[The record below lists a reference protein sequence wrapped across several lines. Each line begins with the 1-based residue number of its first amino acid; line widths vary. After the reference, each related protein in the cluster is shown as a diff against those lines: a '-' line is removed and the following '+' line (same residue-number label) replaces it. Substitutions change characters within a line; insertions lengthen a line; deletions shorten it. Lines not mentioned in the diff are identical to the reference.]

1 MTENV
6 TNPLHT
12 LREDPLNAETTIREL
27 IEPQQPNILLGQ
39 LMHFREYLVTKP
51 LPTKGSEADLYLI
64 QKEGQDFI
72 LKLYRNAM
80 APKQEV
86 LNKIWALS
94 RENPHQLVSILDV
107 GFDAASA
114 RWYEIMEYLPL
125 GSLRDIAFCWSDRR
139 SFVLAMIHEL
149 TRSLHLLHQNEIVHC
164 DLKPSNIL
172 IRSCNPLDLIL
183 TDFGI
188 ASQMASGVSLKMT
201 SHKGT
206 PMYWAPE
213 AFSGLVAPASDW
225 WALGIIA
232 LEYLVGKHPFDGFG
246 QQQITYQLTV
256 KNVEVPAGLGDMEML
271 LKGLLTK
278 DAAKRWGY
286 EQITR
291 WLAEERDIPVYY
303 ENPETKEKKINAEEG
318 EWLPFRFEGE
328 ELLSLEEIARAFAKN
343 EERWQLGAQYLRY
356 VRQWMESNGE
366 FDKAIQLGEM
376 LTGKT
381 DTDLFHFIHSNVS
394 LPFIYMGK
402 VIDRE
407 MLLECVK
414 KQGDATANPTER
426 TIAKALDSETLLDLL
441 DAYCRYN
448 AKQDIPLRHLIL
460 LLRSAGSVGRHDYA
474 EALLNTG
481 DYLWPELPE
490 GAVPLNP
497 ISVLK
502 EIGDMPMRREAY
514 EELRTRYALPKELTE
529 QLKDSKSYKT
539 AALTIKELEKQ
550 SLLLEKTAPLQPPV
564 PLDSNGDCT
573 LDLENYKDLA
583 KRKNWGVDGTLQGTI
598 ARASIQLDAIAKKM
612 GKESDAHWTISQ
624 LQEIRRQKVTQKS
637 RDFVTQVT
645 AIIEKNVPGGAETLS
660 PSYLDYALL
669 GVPASII
676 LLFMFY
682 PVSREMMI
690 QFSLAS
696 AFIVTLVAAITFS
709 FTTNIRN
716 PEFRGIIRIVISAV
730 IAAAI
735 TVFRYQYSN
744 VDELKALSLYF
755 GIKRGFYPSV
765 MAFFQKHIYVVYL
778 FRYGVGSMFLIWLCL
793 RWRRY
798 IRNKIRGK
806 YTEMIKQLNA
816 LR

>member
-1 MTENV
+1 MKNIN
-6 TNPLHT
+6 NPLRT
-12 LREDPLNAETTIREL
+12 LREDPLNAEMTLREL

-39 LMHFREYLVTKP
+39 LMRFREYLVTKP

-86 LNKIWALS
+86 LSKIWALS

-107 GFDAASA
+107 GFDAACA

-139 SFVLAMIHEL
+139 SFVLAMLHEL

-213 AFSGLVAPASDW
+213 AFSGLIAPASDW

-256 KNVEVPAGLGDMEML
+256 KNVEVPAGLGDMEMP

-278 DAAKRWGY
+278 DASRRWGY

-291 WLAEERDIPVYY
+291 WLAGERDIPVYY
-303 ENPETKEKKINAEEG
+303 ENPKVKEKEINSNEG

-328 ELLSLEEIARAFAKN
+328 ELLSLEEIARAFVKN

-381 DTDLFHFIHSNVS
+381 DIDLFHFIHSNAS

-402 VIDRE
+402 VIDSE
-407 MLLECVK
+407 TLLKCVK
-414 KQGDATANPTER
+414 KQGDATATPAER
-426 TIAKALDSETLLDLL
+426 TIAKALDNETLLDLL
-441 DAYCRYN
+441 DAHCRYN
-448 AKQDIPLRHLIL
+448 AKQDTSLRHLIL
-460 LLRSAGSVGRHDYA
+460 LLRSAGSVGRCDYA
-474 EALLNTG
+474 EALLNTD
-481 DYLWPELPE
+481 DYLWPQLPD
-490 GAVPLNP
+490 AVPLNP

-502 EIGDMPMRREAY
+502 EIGTMPMRRETY
-514 EELRTRYALPKELTE
+514 EELRRHYALPKVLTE
-529 QLKDSKSYKT
+529 QLKDSKTYKI
-539 AALTIKELEKQ
+539 AAQTITELEKQ
-550 SLLLEKTAPLQPPV
+550 SLLLSKTAPLPLPPS
-564 PLDSNGDCT
+564 LDSNGDCT

-583 KRKNWGVDGTLQGTI
+583 KRKNWGVDGTLQGAI

-612 GKESDAHWTISQ
+612 GKESDAHWTIGQ
-624 LQEIRRQKVTQKS
+624 LQEIRNQKVTQKS

-645 AIIEKNVPGGAETLS
+645 SIIEKNVPGGADRLS
-660 PSYLDYALL
+660 LYYADYALL
-669 GVPASII
+669 GIPASII

-682 PVSREMMI
+682 PVSREIMI

-696 AFIVTLVAAITFS
+696 AFIVTVVAAITFS

-716 PEFRGIIRIVISAV
+716 PEFRGIVRIVISAV

-798 IRNKIRGK
+798 IKSKIKGK

>member
-1 MTENV
+1 MKNIN
-6 TNPLHT
+6 NPLRT
-12 LREDPLNAETTIREL
+12 LREDPLNAEMTLREL

-39 LMHFREYLVTKP
+39 LMRFREYLVTKP

-86 LNKIWALS
+86 LSKIWALS

-107 GFDAASA
+107 GFDAACA

-139 SFVLAMIHEL
+139 SFVLAMLHEL

-213 AFSGLVAPASDW
+213 AFSGLIAPASDW

-256 KNVEVPAGLGDMEML
+256 KNIEVPAGLGDMEMP

-278 DAAKRWGY
+278 DASRRWGY

-291 WLAEERDIPVYY
+291 WLAGERDIPVYY
-303 ENPETKEKKINAEEG
+303 ENPKVKEKEINSNEG

-328 ELLSLEEIARAFAKN
+328 ELLSLEEIARAFVKN

-381 DTDLFHFIHSNVS
+381 DIDLFHFIHSNAS

-402 VIDRE
+402 VIDSE
-407 MLLECVK
+407 TLLKCVK
-414 KQGDATANPTER
+414 KQGDATATPAER
-426 TIAKALDSETLLDLL
+426 TIAKALDNETLLDLL
-441 DAYCRYN
+441 DAHCRYN
-448 AKQDIPLRHLIL
+448 AKQDTSLRHLIL
-460 LLRSAGSVGRHDYA
+460 LLRSAGSVGRCDYA
-474 EALLNTG
+474 EALLNTD
-481 DYLWPELPE
+481 DYLWPQLPD
-490 GAVPLNP
+490 AVPLNP

-502 EIGDMPMRREAY
+502 EIGTMPMRRETY
-514 EELRTRYALPKELTE
+514 EELRRHYALPKVLTE
-529 QLKDSKSYKT
+529 QLKDSKTYKI
-539 AALTIKELEKQ
+539 AAQTITELEKQ
-550 SLLLEKTAPLQPPV
+550 SLLLSKTAPLPLPPS
-564 PLDSNGDCT
+564 LDSNGDCT

-583 KRKNWGVDGTLQGTI
+583 KRKNWGVDGTLQGAI

-612 GKESDAHWTISQ
+612 GKESDAHWTIGQ
-624 LQEIRRQKVTQKS
+624 LQEIRNQKVTQKS

-645 AIIEKNVPGGAETLS
+645 SIIEKNVPGGADRLS
-660 PSYLDYALL
+660 PSYADYALL
-669 GVPASII
+669 GIPASII

-682 PVSREMMI
+682 PVSREIMI

-696 AFIVTLVAAITFS
+696 AFIVTVVAAITFS

-716 PEFRGIIRIVISAV
+716 PEFRGIVRIVISAV

-765 MAFFQKHIYVVYL
+765 MAFFQKHIYIVYL

-798 IRNKIRGK
+798 IKSKIKGK

>member
-1 MTENV
+1 MTTENRN
-6 TNPLHT
+6 NPLRT
-12 LREDPLNAETTIREL
+12 LREDPLNAEMTLREL

-39 LMHFREYLVTKP
+39 LMRFREYLVTKP

-86 LNKIWALS
+86 LSKIWALS

-107 GFDAASA
+107 GFDAACA

-139 SFVLAMIHEL
+139 SFVLAMLHEL

-213 AFSGLVAPASDW
+213 AFSGLIAPASDW

-256 KNVEVPAGLGDMEML
+256 KNVEVPAGLGDMEMP

-278 DAAKRWGY
+278 DASRRWGY

-291 WLAEERDIPVYY
+291 WLAGERDIPLYY
-303 ENPETKEKKINAEEG
+303 ENSEAKEKKRSTEEG

-328 ELLSLEEIARAFAKN
+328 ELLSLEEIARAFVKN

-381 DTDLFHFIHSNVS
+381 DIDLFHFIHSNAS

-402 VIDRE
+402 VIDSE
-407 MLLECVK
+407 TLLKCVK
-414 KQGDATANPTER
+414 KQGDATATPAER
-426 TIAKALDSETLLDLL
+426 TIAKALDNETLLDLL
-441 DAYCRYN
+441 DAHCRYN
-448 AKQDIPLRHLIL
+448 AKQDTSLRHLIL
-460 LLRSAGSVGRHDYA
+460 LLRSAGSVGRCDYA
-474 EALLNTG
+474 EALLNTD
-481 DYLWPELPE
+481 DYLWPQLPD
-490 GAVPLNP
+490 AVPLNP

-502 EIGDMPMRREAY
+502 EIGTMPMRRETY
-514 EELRTRYALPKELTE
+514 EELRRHYALPKVLTE
-529 QLKDSKSYKT
+529 QLKDSKTYKI
-539 AALTIKELEKQ
+539 AAQTITELEKQ
-550 SLLLEKTAPLQPPV
+550 SLLLSKTAPLPLPPS
-564 PLDSNGDCT
+564 LDSNGDCT

-583 KRKNWGVDGTLQGTI
+583 KRKNWGVDGTLQGAI

-612 GKESDAHWTISQ
+612 GKESDAHWTIGQ
-624 LQEIRRQKVTQKS
+624 LQEIRNQKVTQKS

-645 AIIEKNVPGGAETLS
+645 SIIEKNVPGGADRLS
-660 PSYLDYALL
+660 PSYADYALL
-669 GVPASII
+669 GIPASII

-682 PVSREMMI
+682 PVSREIMI

-696 AFIVTLVAAITFS
+696 AFIVTVVAAITFS

-716 PEFRGIIRIVISAV
+716 PEFRGIVRIVISAV

-798 IRNKIRGK
+798 IKSKIRGK